1 MSYLT
6 AILLGLVQGVTE
18 FLPVS
23 SSGHLALLQNIFH
36 VEEADFMFDVLLHV
50 GSLLAVFGAYR
61 KDVRGLWR
69 GTLGLIGLGKD
80 RGRTSQAAM
89 DRRRLSV
96 FILVG
101 TLPMLLAL
109 PFYKKVA
116 ALSGSTLFVG
126 LMLLVTGTILYGA
139 DRFSRAPKD
148 ERQISLLDVL
158 LVGLSQVVAVIPGVS
173 RSGITISTG
182 LTRGFPKSYA
192 VKFSFLLSIPAVLGG
207 AILSLIQAV
216 KLGFDP
222 GLLPTYLLG
231 MLAAAVSGYFSI
243 RLLRYVAS
251 KSSFGGFSYY
261 CWGAGIVAVLLSLVA

>member
-1 MSYLT
+1 M
-6 AILLGLVQGVTE
+6 E
-18 FLPVS
+18 
-23 SSGHLALLQNIFH
+23 
-36 VEEADFMFDVLLHV
+36 
-50 GSLLAVFGAYR
+50 
-61 KDVRGLWR
+61 
-69 GTLGLIGLGKD
+69 
-80 RGRTSQAAM
+80 
-89 DRRRLSV
+89 RRRLSV

-101 TLPMLLAL
+101 TIPMLLTL
-109 PFYKKVA
+109 PFYKKIA

-126 LMLLVTGTILYGA
+126 LMLLVTGAILYGA

-148 ERQISLLDVL
+148 ERKISLLDVL

-182 LTRGFPKSYA
+182 LLRGFPKSYA